1 MINWLLQHLP
11 EGLMVLGLAA
21 LITEVVMLGF
31 ATFILLFFGLSLLIT
46 GFLMQ
51 LGVLPADWVTA
62 LWSNV
67 LLTSLLGVALWK
79 PLRRLQNKTDTKP
92 VRNDFA
98 EQSFILEQDVDQRG
112 LTTHKYSGV
121 KWKLKS
127 QQPIAAGTLVKV
139 VRTEVGVLWVEV
151 CEN

>member
-11 EGLMVLGLAA
+11 EGLMVLGLAV

-51 LGVLPADWVTA
+51 LGVLPSDWVTA
-62 LWSNV
+62 LWSNA
-67 LLTSLLGVALWK
+67 LLTSVLGVALWK
-79 PLRRLQNKTDTKP
+79 PLQRLQNKTDTKP

-98 EQSFILEQDVDQRG
+98 EQSFVLEQDVDQRG
-112 LTTHKYSGV
+112 LATHNYSGV

-151 CEN
+151 CES

>member
-46 GFLMQ
+46 GLLMQ

-62 LWSNV
+62 LWSNA
-67 LLTSLLGVALWK
+67 LLTSILGIALWK
-79 PLRRLQNKTDTKP
+79 PLQRLQNKTDTKP

-98 EQSFILEQDVDQRG
+98 EQSFVLEQDVDQRG
-112 LTTHKYSGV
+112 LATHHYSGV

-151 CEN
+151 SEG